1 MSLDPETVRT
11 IAALARL
18 RVAVDQLE
26 PLGKELSAII
36 GFVEQLQ
43 GVDTADV
50 APMTSVIDLLLPER
64 NDEVTDGNCRDGV
77 LANAPERIDCFYA
90 VPKVV
95 E

>member
-18 RVAVDQLE
+18 RLAEDQLR
-26 PLGKELSAII
+26 PLGQELSAII
-36 GFVEQLQ
+36 GWVEQLQ
-43 GVDTADV
+43 EVDTADV
-50 APMTSVIDLLLPER
+50 APMTSVVDLLLPKR
-64 NDEVTDGNCRDGV
+64 DDQVTDGDCREGV